1 MANSNNILDFK
12 AEATFVACIFA
23 MKSCLSGFLDW
34 ESDNKNNPEIVGDF
48 LKRVSKWHGTSI
60 KAGMEKT
67 KEFLQNDNFS
77 STFAS
82 KCVDELWHKI
92 TNDGA
97 IIGAEELHI
106 ELLLSATRELKSLFV
121 GNVIDSSTAI
131 KIVEW
136 FTMLQHPKRVFVTTK
151 FDNLVTSFFD
161 DHRQPRDGWI
171 GNGVK
176 YACFHPEILFIYIAH
191 LVNFH
196 TSTTEQASKFKVN
209 DFEDWERKSSD
220 MFQQI
225 FTVGNSLKAM
235 TLGPDLPTA
244 NIGFV
249 IPVGDIAVKIQ
260 KDGVTTAPTF
270 IESHVLNVMYKAIMP
285 LKEDLQSETQDL
297 QEFKRFGELMT
308 AVHHGTADNIKRTKA
323 AEKVRRHCRKKNG
336 AKHVYHPVHPK
347 YYERDIFIMGKD
359 SYYHHFCTEEGEKE
373 RNNPFPGL

>member
-1 MANSNNILDFK
+1 MTDSNNIILDFK

-23 MKSCLSGFLDW
+23 MKSFLSGFIDW
-34 ESDNKNNPEIVGDF
+34 ESDNKDCPEIVGDF
-48 LKRVSKWHGTSI
+48 LKRVSKWHDTSI

-67 KEFLQNDNFS
+67 KEFLRNDNFS
-77 STFAS
+77 SPFAS
-82 KCVDELWHKI
+82 TCVDELRRKI
-92 TNDGA
+92 TDNGA
-97 IIGAEELHI
+97 IIGAKELHI

-225 FTVGNSLKAM
+225 FKVGNSLKAM
-235 TLGPDLPTA
+235 TEGPDLPTA

-249 IPVGDIAVKIQ
+249 IPVAEIAVKTQ
-260 KDGVTTAPTF
+260 RDGWSPTF
-270 IESHVLNVMYKAIMP
+270 IESHVLQVMYKAIMP
-285 LKEDLQSETQDL
+285 LKEDLESETQDHE
-297 QEFKRFGELMT
+297 EFKRFGALMHT
-308 AVHHGTADNIKRTKA
+308 ANDATADNIKLMKG
-323 AEKVRRHCRKKNG
+323 AEKVRRNFRKKNG
-336 AKHVYHPVHPK
+336 TKHTYQPVHPK
-347 YYERDIFIMGKD
+347 EYERDIFIMGKD
-359 SYYHHFCTEEGEKE
+359 SYYHHFCTKEGEKE